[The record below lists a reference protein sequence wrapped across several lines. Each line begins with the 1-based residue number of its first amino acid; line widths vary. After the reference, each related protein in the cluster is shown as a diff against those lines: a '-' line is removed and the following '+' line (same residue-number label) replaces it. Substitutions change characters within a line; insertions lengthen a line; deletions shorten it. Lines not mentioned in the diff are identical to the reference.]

1 MTQNKMQSILWGDNM
16 ELILSD
22 AKLFRQSID
31 AMVDLIKDAEFIVNE
46 YGVSLKAI
54 DAAQIAMV
62 VFNMP
67 KDVFEK
73 FDVSGTTKLG
83 VNLPS
88 LSSILKR
95 AKNNDKLALKVK
107 DKRLNVVLSSDNTR
121 SFSINL
127 LDISSN
133 EMPNPDINFDATIK
147 MKANNLIEG
156 VKDAGLFSTYLL
168 FSVDPK
174 TFKINAK
181 GPQGDLENKTE
192 MSSKQIMEKDIK
204 KEATAM
210 FSIEY
215 LQNILKGASSET
227 DIELFIKTNAPL
239 KVKYKISNALLE
251 FFLAPR
257 DYE

>member
-1 MTQNKMQSILWGDNM
+1 M
-16 ELILSD
+16 ELVLSD

-31 AMVDLIKDAEFIVNE
+31 AMVDLIKDAEFVVNE

-62 VFNMP
+62 IFNMP

-73 FDVSGTTKLG
+73 FEVSSTTKIG

-95 AKNNDKLALKVK
+95 ARNNDKLALKIK
-107 DKRLNVVLSSDNTR
+107 DKRLNLTLSGESTR
-121 SFSINL
+121 NFSINL

-133 EMPNPDINFDATIK
+133 EMPNPDINFDASIK
-147 MKANNLIEG
+147 MKATNLSEG
-156 VKDAGLFSTYLL
+156 VKDASLFSTYLL
-168 FSVDPK
+168 FNVDDK
-174 TFKINAK
+174 SFKINAK
-181 GPQGDLENKTE
+181 GPQGELENKTDLSAKHVVLE
-192 MSSKQIMEKDIK
+192 SEIK

-215 LQNILKGASSET
+215 LQNILKGTSPET
-227 DIELFIKTNAPL
+227 DVELYIKTNAPL
-239 KVKYKISNALLE
+239 KVRYKISNALLE

-257 DYE
+257 DYD

>member
-1 MTQNKMQSILWGDNM
+1 M
-16 ELILSD
+16 ELVLSD

-31 AMVDLIKDAEFIVNE
+31 AMVDLIKDAEFVVNE

-62 VFNMP
+62 TFNMP

-73 FDVSGTTKLG
+73 FDVSGSTKLG
-83 VNLPS
+83 INLPS
-88 LSSILKR
+88 LLSILKR
-95 AKNNDKLALKVK
+95 AKNNDKLSLKVK
-107 DKRLNVVLSSDNTR
+107 DKRLNVILSGDNVR

-127 LDISSN
+127 LDLSSN
-133 EMPNPDINFDATIK
+133 EIPNPSIAFDAILKIK
-147 MKANNLIEG
+147 SNALLDG
-156 VKDAGLFSTYLL
+156 VKDASLFSTYLL
-168 FSVDPK
+168 FNVDK
-174 TFKINAK
+174 NSFKINAK

-192 MSSKQIMEKDIK
+192 LNSEQISDKDIK
-204 KEATAM
+204 NEATAM

-215 LQNILKGASSET
+215 LQNILKGAVDT
-227 DIELFIKTNAPL
+227 DVELNIKTNAPL
-239 KVKYKISNALLE
+239 KVRYLIGNANIE

>member
-1 MTQNKMQSILWGDNM
+1 M
-16 ELILSD
+16 ELVLSD

-31 AMVDLIKDAEFIVNE
+31 AMVDLIKDAEFVVNE
-46 YGVSLKAI
+46 YGISLKAI

-62 VFNMP
+62 IFNMP

-73 FDVSGTTKLG
+73 FEVSGTTKLG

-95 AKNNDKLALKVK
+95 AHNNDKLALKVK
-107 DKRLNVVLSSDNTR
+107 DKRLNIVLSGDNTR

-127 LDISSN
+127 LDLSSN
-133 EMPNPDINFDATIK
+133 EMPNPDINFDAVIK

-156 VKDAGLFSTYLL
+156 VKDASLFSTYLL

-174 TFKINAK
+174 AFKINAK

-192 MSSKQIMEKDIK
+192 LDSKQIVEKDVK

-215 LQNILKGASSET
+215 LQNILKGASTEA
-227 DIELFIKTNAPL
+227 DVELNIKTNAPL
-239 KVKYKISNALLE
+239 KVRYKISNALLE

>member
-1 MTQNKMQSILWGDNM
+1 M
-16 ELILSD
+16 ELVLSD
-22 AKLFRQSID
+22 AKLFKQSVD
-31 AMVDLIKDAEFIVNE
+31 AMVDLIKDAEFIVDE
-46 YGVSLKAI
+46 YGISLKAI

-62 VFNMP
+62 LFNMP

-83 VNLPS
+83 INLPS

-95 AKNNDKLALKVK
+95 AHSNDKLALKVK
-107 DKRLNVVLSSDNTR
+107 EKRLNIVLSGDSIR

-133 EMPNPDINFDATIK
+133 EMPNPDINFDAIIK
-147 MKANNLIEG
+147 MKANSLTEG

-168 FSVDPK
+168 FNVEP
-174 TFKINAK
+174 TAFKISAK
-181 GPQGDLENKTE
+181 GPQGELENKTE
-192 MSSKQIMEKDIK
+192 ITSKQIVEHEIK

-215 LQNILKGASSET
+215 LQNILKGTNPDT
-227 DIELFIKTNAPL
+227 DVELYLKTNAPL
-239 KVKYKISNALLE
+239 KVRYKIGSASLE

>member
-1 MTQNKMQSILWGDNM
+1 M
-16 ELILSD
+16 ELLLSD

-31 AMVDLIKDAEFIVNE
+31 AMVDLIKDAEFVINE

-62 VFNMP
+62 LFNMP

-73 FDVSGTTKLG
+73 YDVSNTTKLG

-88 LSSILKR
+88 LASILKR
-95 AKNNDKLALKVK
+95 ARTNDKLALKVK
-107 DKRLNVVLSSDNTR
+107 DKRLNIIFQGDNTR

-127 LDISSN
+127 LDLSSA
-133 EMPNPDINFDATIK
+133 EMPNPNINFDANIK
-147 MKANNLIEG
+147 VKAQNLLDG
-156 VKDAGLFSTYLL
+156 VKDASLFSTYLL
-168 FSVDPK
+168 FNVNEK
-174 TFKINAK
+174 EFKISAK
-181 GPQGDLENKTE
+181 GPQGDLENKTPLNSE
-192 MSSKQIMEKDIK
+192 QIVDKEVKG
-204 KEATAM
+204 EATAM

-215 LQNILKGASSET
+215 LQNILKGTSNET
-227 DIELFIKTNAPL
+227 DVELFIKTNAPL
-239 KVKYKISNALLE
+239 KVKYKISDAELE

>member
-1 MTQNKMQSILWGDNM
+1 M
-16 ELILSD
+16 ELLLAD

-62 VFNMP
+62 IFNMP

-73 FDVSGTTKLG
+73 FEITGTTKLG

-95 AKNNDKLALKVK
+95 ARNNDKLALKVK
-107 DKRLNVVLSSDNTR
+107 DKRLNIILSGDSVR

-127 LDISSN
+127 LDLSSN

-156 VKDAGLFSTYLL
+156 VKDASLFSTYLL
-168 FSVDPK
+168 FSVDSK
-174 TFKINAK
+174 AFKINAK

-192 MSSKQIMEKDIK
+192 LDSKQIVEKEVK

-215 LQNILKGASSET
+215 LQNILKGASPEA
-227 DIELFIKTNAPL
+227 DVELNIKTNAPL
-239 KVKYKISNALLE
+239 KVHYKISNAILE

>member
-1 MTQNKMQSILWGDNM
+1 MQSILWGDNM

-121 SFSINL
+121 CFSINL

>member
-1 MTQNKMQSILWGDNM
+1 M
-16 ELILSD
+16 ELILSN
-22 AKLFRQSID
+22 AKLFRQSIE

-62 VFNMP
+62 LFNMP

-73 FDVSGTTKLG
+73 YDVSGTTKLG

-88 LSSILKR
+88 LSGILKR
-95 AKNNDKLALKVK
+95 AKTNDKLTLKVK
-107 DKRLNVVLSSDNTR
+107 DKRLNIIFSGDSTR
-121 SFSINL
+121 NFSINL
-127 LDISSN
+127 LDLSSN

-147 MKANNLIEG
+147 IKANNLIEG
-156 VKDAGLFSTYLL
+156 VKDASLFSTYLL
-168 FSVDPK
+168 FNVNPK
-174 TFKINAK
+174 EFKINAK
-181 GPQGDLENKTE
+181 GPQGELENKIETE
-192 MSSKQIMEKDIK
+192 SKQILEKDIK
-204 KEATAM
+204 QETTAM

-215 LQNILKGASSET
+215 LQNILKGAGPET
-227 DIELFIKTNAPL
+227 EVELNIKTNAPL
-239 KVKYKISNALLE
+239 KVRYKISDALLE